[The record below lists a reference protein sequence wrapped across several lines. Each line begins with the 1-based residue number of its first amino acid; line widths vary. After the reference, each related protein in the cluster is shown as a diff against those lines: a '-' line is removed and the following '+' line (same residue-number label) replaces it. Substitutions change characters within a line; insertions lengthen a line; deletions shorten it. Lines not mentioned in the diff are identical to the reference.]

1 MHTCLATIN
10 PKCIV
15 RLNVAMQTGAV
26 NVAMQTGAVNVAMQ
40 TGGGSMLPCKRGR
53 SMAGQ
58 LLETFGALW
67 IPSLSARPPYFEP
80 AL

>member
-26 NVAMQTGAVNVAMQ
+26 NVAMQTGAVN
-40 TGGGSMLPCKRGR
+40 GR
-53 SMAGQ
+53 
-58 LLETFGALW
+58 
-67 IPSLSARPPYFEP
+67 P
-80 AL
+80 ALRDLWCFVDPKPFRTPSIL